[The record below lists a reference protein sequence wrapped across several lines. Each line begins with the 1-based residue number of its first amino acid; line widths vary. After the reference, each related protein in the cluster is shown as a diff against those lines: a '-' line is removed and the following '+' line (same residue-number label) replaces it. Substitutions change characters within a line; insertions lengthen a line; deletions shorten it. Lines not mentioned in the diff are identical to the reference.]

1 MECRTDLKST
11 FFLQRM
17 RISLIESD
25 LLSRFLTL
33 PLLMASVFQSKDIL
47 FTRLLSNLSFALV
60 NRILRNFKDAVAI
73 YQTVKVLGHFQM
85 FSGNELQDVIN
96 FVYKAVLKRL
106 I

>member
-1 MECRTDLKST
+1 MECRADLKST

-47 FTRLLSNLSFALV
+47 FTLLLSNLSLVLV
-60 NRILRNFKDAVAI
+60 NRVLRNFKDAVAI
-73 YQTVKVLGHFQM
+73 LVYQTV
-85 FSGNELQDVIN
+85 N
-96 FVYKAVLKRL
+96 
-106 I
+106 